1 MNNLWVRGVR
11 KLIYHCFN
19 LILLCNNENC
29 MKFSEPN
36 KDQRVT
42 SVRNDDA
49 NLLHKSDPDFKKNH
63 LQ

>member
-1 MNNLWVRGVR
+1 
-11 KLIYHCFN
+11 
-19 LILLCNNENC
+19 

-42 SVRNDDA
+42 SVINDDA
-49 NLLHKSDPDFKKNH
+49 NLLYKSDPDFKKNH